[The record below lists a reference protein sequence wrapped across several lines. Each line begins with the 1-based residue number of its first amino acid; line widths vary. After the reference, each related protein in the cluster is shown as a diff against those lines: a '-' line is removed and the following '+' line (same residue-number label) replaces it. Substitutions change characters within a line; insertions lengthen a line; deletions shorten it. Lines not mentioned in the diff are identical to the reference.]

1 MPIPPF
7 PALALAGAALWAAA
21 QAPAPDTT
29 PLAPGGEAT
38 PAVAAPAIAPAAA
51 SGMVVYRDPES
62 GRLTSTPPEGVAP
75 LSPELEAALDRSSEG
90 LFETLATDGSPMID
104 LQGRFQNVMLAGG
117 SAAGA
122 HTLCTTS
129 RATAREAVA
138 AAPTSGPAPAAG
150 RGEE

>member
-7 PALALAGAALWAAA
+7 PALALAGAALWATA
-21 QAPAPDTT
+21 QAPAPSASEIPPRGETT
-29 PLAPGGEAT
+29 T
-38 PAVAAPAIAPAAA
+38 AVAAPPIAPATA

-62 GRLTSTPPEGVAP
+62 GRLTSTPPEGVEP

-90 LFETLATDGSPMID
+90 LYETLAADGSPMID

-122 HTLCTTS
+122 HTFCTSS
-129 RATAREAVA
+129 RAIAREAVA
-138 AAPTSGPAPAAG
+138 SAPTSGPAPAAG
-150 RGEE
+150 REEE

>member
-21 QAPAPDTT
+21 QAPALDAG
-29 PLAPGGEAT
+29 PLLPQAETA
-38 PAVAAPAIAPAAA
+38 PAVAAPAPAAA

-62 GRLTSTPPEGVAP
+62 GRLTSTPPEGVEP
-75 LSPELEAALDRSSEG
+75 LAPELEAALDRSSEG
-90 LFETLATDGSPMID
+90 LYETLAADGSPMID

-138 AAPTSGPAPAAG
+138 APSANSPAPAAG